1 MVLDISSITSLNE
14 SLGIGDRKDTKVTTN
29 ESEAFS
35 SLLNSAINMYSEA
48 DQLQKKAEQAEMN
61 FAMGYSD
68 NTHDLALVQQKASIA
83 LQYTVRVTNKF
94 LEAYKEIMNI
104 QL

>member
-1 MVLDISSITSLNE
+1 MDITSITALNE
-14 SLGIGDRKDTKVTTN
+14 SLGVADTKQTKVTSDN
-29 ESEAFS
+29 SEAFR
-35 SLLNSAINMYSEA
+35 SLLDSAIGMYKEA
-48 DQLQKKAEQAEMN
+48 DQLQKKAEAAEMN

-68 NTHDLALVQQKASIA
+68 NTHDLALAQQKATIA

-94 LEAYKEIMNI
+94 LDAYKELMNI

>member
-14 SLGIGDRKDTKVTTN
+14 SIGIGDQKVTKVTSDQT
-29 ESEAFS
+29 EAFS
-35 SLLNSAINMYSEA
+35 SLLNSAIGMYKEA

-68 NTHDLALVQQKASIA
+68 NTHDLALAQQKASIA

-94 LEAYKEIMNI
+94 LDAYKELMNM